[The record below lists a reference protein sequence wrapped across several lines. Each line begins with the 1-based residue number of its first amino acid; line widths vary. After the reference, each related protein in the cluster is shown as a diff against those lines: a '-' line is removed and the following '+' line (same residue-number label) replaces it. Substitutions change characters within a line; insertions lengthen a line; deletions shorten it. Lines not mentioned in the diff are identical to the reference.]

1 LIAKDAPVQILHE
14 CLKHRQELPHSFIRK
29 KEETKSN
36 SKQKMRG
43 YRKIIRMVEMGKLKL
58 LISYII

>member
-1 LIAKDAPVQILHE
+1 LIAKEAPVQILHE
-14 CLKHRQELPHSFIRK
+14 CLKHGQELPHSFIRK
-29 KEETKSN
+29 KEEKSN

-43 YRKIIRMVEMGKLKL
+43 YRKIIRMVEVGKIKL